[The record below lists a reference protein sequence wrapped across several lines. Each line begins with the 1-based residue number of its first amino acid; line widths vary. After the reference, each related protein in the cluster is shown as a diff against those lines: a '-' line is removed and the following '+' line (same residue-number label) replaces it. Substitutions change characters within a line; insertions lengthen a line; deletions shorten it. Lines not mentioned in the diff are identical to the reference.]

1 MTQTRRIRL
10 LVAATAV
17 PVLALAVGPSTA
29 SPAPGSTGVFEQQ
42 LTFDSSYAQGE
53 PSIAVNPTNPKNIVL
68 TFLANVG
75 YGFYGVEN
83 GHPPTTARDHEQ
95 AMQGCD
101 AFVSFDAG
109 RSWKRQ
115 TLPVTSWQIDP
126 TRPNCSDTLVL
137 FDKKGVAYVIGSA
150 FQFPTFAAGQGDF
163 RMISSRDGG
172 RTWSAPSV
180 VSPAALSPGADPAAW
195 QGARFY
201 DDREFMALDRSTG
214 TLYVNGTQGRAAAD
228 AQGNIE
234 YLTAS
239 HDGGRTWGNA
249 LAVGSASAVQLA
261 AAFGTVLF
269 TSPPPQGAQRECT
282 CLDVVVSNDGGRT
295 WSAPSVVSPA
305 ALSPGA
311 DPAAWQ
317 GARFYDDR
325 EFMALDRST
334 GTLYVNGTQGRAAAD
349 AQGNIEYLTAS
360 RDGGRTWSDALA
372 VGAASAVQLAAG
384 FGTVLFTSPPPQ
396 NAQRECTC
404 LDVVVSNDGGRTV
417 ARYPT
422 LIPRDPGAVLGGG
435 ANAVADPRTR
445 GRFLLAHS
453 EADGL
458 VIYRTDTS
466 GRRWGKVSTLTVPGR
481 SASKVW
487 LDWSPEGVLGLGW
500 RATASSGYLFY
511 GAVSYDAGKTW
522 TVHRISKAESPA
534 SQGVWVA
541 GDDTSAV
548 WVTKDRFYATWG
560 DWRTGSLQTFWGGF
574 PLPRH

>member
-1 MTQTRRIRL
+1 MTQTHRIRL

-17 PVLALAVGPSTA
+17 PLLGLAVAPSTA
-29 SPAPGSTGVFEQQ
+29 APAPGSAGVFEQQ

-53 PSIAVNPTNPKNIVL
+53 PSIAVNPTNPSNIIL

-172 RTWSAPSV
+172 RTWSTPSV
-180 VSPAALSPGADPAAW
+180 VSPAALSPGADPASW

-228 AQGNIE
+228 AQGNVE

-295 WSAPSVVSPA
+295 V
-305 ALSPGA
+305 
-311 DPAAWQ
+311 
-317 GARFYDDR
+317 
-325 EFMALDRST
+325 T
-334 GTLYVNGTQGRAAAD
+334 
-349 AQGNIEYLTAS
+349 
-360 RDGGRTWSDALA
+360 
-372 VGAASAVQLAAG
+372 
-384 FGTVLFTSPPPQ
+384 
-396 NAQRECTC
+396 
-404 LDVVVSNDGGRTV
+404 
-417 ARYPT
+417 RYPT
-422 LIPRDPGAVLGGG
+422 LVPRDSTAVLGGG

-445 GRFLLAHS
+445 GRFLLVD
-453 EADGL
+453 ADPSGSL
-458 VIYRTDTS
+458 VVYRTDTG
-466 GRRWGKVSTLTVPGR
+466 GRRWGKVSSITIPGR
-481 SASKVW
+481 SASKLW
-487 LDWSPEGVLGLGW
+487 LDWSPQGVLGLGW

-522 TVHRISKAESPA
+522 TVHRLSKAESPA
-534 SQGVWVA
+534 SSGVWVA

-574 PLPRH
+574 PLPRR